1 MMSPVRLGSHKMQ
14 ECRVQGTHL
23 QVTTSPQRC
32 ALCLVSG
39 QLLNMICK
47 GWLVFL
53 VLSTWN
59 LIQFDTILR
68 GHWTISTPA
77 MTSCHR
83 KRDKAGA
90 VASSLLPVM
99 CHQGRPWLGHLQGW
113 ILSPAQGWILC
124 RLCHQGADISC
135 CDLGRVAAQWETAAP
150 SHHGAPRCCC
160 QAASWNQEKLSRQR
174 LHMVTSTLP
183 QFRLQYLSLLP
194 QPSLCT

>member
-1 MMSPVRLGSHKMQ
+1 M
-14 ECRVQGTHL
+14 
-23 QVTTSPQRC
+23 
-32 ALCLVSG
+32 CLIVSG

-59 LIQFDTILR
+59 LIQLETILR
-68 GHWTISTPA
+68 GHWTISIPSHDVIPPEA
-77 MTSCHR
+77 GQRWS
-83 KRDKAGA
+83 GA
-90 VASSLLPVM
+90 VT
-99 CHQGRPWLGHLQGW
+99 CHQGHLQGW

-174 LHMVTSTLP
+174 LHMATSRLP
-183 QFRLQYLSLLP
+183 QFKRQYYSPLP